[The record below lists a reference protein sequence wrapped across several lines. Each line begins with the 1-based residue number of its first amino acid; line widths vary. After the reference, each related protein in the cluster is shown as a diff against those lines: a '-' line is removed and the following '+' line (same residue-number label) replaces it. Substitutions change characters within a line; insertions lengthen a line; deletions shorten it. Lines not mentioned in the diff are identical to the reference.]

1 MRKGF
6 IKHVSSATELQEII
20 VIFANAGIAI
30 DEITIDSD
38 FDGFV
43 NSSVRGDVI
52 VVQSYALIF
61 GSLIGFLNKSL
72 ALLER
77 GIRIESLSE
86 PELRI
91 DSDTIDIMR
100 SLNRLGH
107 DIYVN
112 RTRKGLVKAKSEG
125 RALGRPVGTT
135 KVANKVARIDKL
147 RESQNLTVAQA
158 CEKVG
163 CLPRTYYR
171 HRDKKS

>member
-1 MRKGF
+1 MP
-6 IKHVSSATELQEII
+6 SATELQEII

-43 NSSVRGDVI
+43 NSSVRGDII

-61 GSLIGFLNKSL
+61 GSLTGFLDTSITL
-72 ALLER
+72 SDR
-77 GIRIESLSE
+77 GVRIESLSE
-86 PELRI
+86 PELRM
-91 DSDTIDIMR
+91 DNDTIDIMR

-171 HRDKKS
+171 HRGKKS